1 MVGTVA
7 KAILV
12 HLHDHGDGPLL
23 GLQLTLRQQGELG
36 DLGAEEQHRRAIG
49 AGCRAGAAT
58 DAGGRVHGLL
68 GHVLRDQDGVA
79 VLGRSGVD
87 GNVPT
92 SGDNAVQGGAIND
105 QVLDDRETLR
115 TEGLDDDGV
124 AILEPPHVQ
133 LAQGSLLVR
142 TVGGAVDHRAA
153 HAANT
158 LAAVV
163 VEGDGFQALDGEPFV
178 EHVDHFQEGTVGA
191 DVLESMFLES
201 TFCQRTILS
210 PNFNYYIDRFR

>member
-36 DLGAEEQHRRAIG
+36 DLGAEEQHRGAVG
-49 AGCRAGAAT
+49 AGGGAGAAT
-58 DAGGRVHGLL
+58 DAGRRVHGLL
-68 GHVLRDQDGVA
+68 GHVLRDEDGVA
-79 VLGRSGVD
+79 VLGRAGVD
-87 GNVPT
+87 GNVPAG
-92 SGDNAVQGGAIND
+92 GDNAVQSGTIDD
-105 QVLDDRETLR
+105 QVLDDREALR

-133 LAQGSLLVR
+133 LAQGRFLVR
-142 TVGGAVDHRAA
+142 TVGGAVDHGTT
-153 HAANT
+153 HAADT
-158 LAAVV
+158 FAAVV
-163 VEGDGFQALDGEPFV
+163 VKGNGLESLDGEPFV
-178 EHVDHFQEGTVGA
+178 QHVDHFQEGTVGA

-201 TFCQRTILS
+201 ALSQRTILS
-210 PNFNYYIDRFR
+210 PYFYNYIDRF